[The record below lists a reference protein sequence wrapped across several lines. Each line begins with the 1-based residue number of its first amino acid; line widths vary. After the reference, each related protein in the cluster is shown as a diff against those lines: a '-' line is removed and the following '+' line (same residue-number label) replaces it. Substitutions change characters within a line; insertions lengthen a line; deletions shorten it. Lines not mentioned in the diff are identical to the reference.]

1 MKIVVLVKPVP
12 DTYGDRVLSIE
23 TGLADRAAS
32 ETVLDEITE
41 RALEAAIRHKESA
54 SDVEV
59 VAMSMAPADAQS
71 TLRKALAMGADSA
84 VHIADESLAGADL
97 VRTAEVLAAALRRT
111 GFDLAVTGNVS
122 TDGTGGVMP
131 AMLAELLDV
140 PAATRLESFEVG
152 ADAVQGTRVTDGG
165 TMTVTAALPAVVSIT
180 EALPD
185 PRFPALRGIMGAK
198 KKPLDVVSLD
208 DLAAELEAL
217 AAPVD
222 ETAAPRSIMT
232 AADQRPPREAG
243 EIITDEGDAGERIAA
258 FLADRRLV

>member
-111 GFDLAVTGNVS
+111 GFDLALTGNVS

-198 KKPLDVVSLD
+198 KKPLDAKAAGDVGIDGSLVGADGSRVDCGEFKAPPAKSAGKIIEDEDTNETVEQIVSWLD
-208 DLAAELEAL
+208 ERKLLA
-217 AAPVD
+217 
-222 ETAAPRSIMT
+222 
-232 AADQRPPREAG
+232 
-243 EIITDEGDAGERIAA
+243 
-258 FLADRRLV
+258 